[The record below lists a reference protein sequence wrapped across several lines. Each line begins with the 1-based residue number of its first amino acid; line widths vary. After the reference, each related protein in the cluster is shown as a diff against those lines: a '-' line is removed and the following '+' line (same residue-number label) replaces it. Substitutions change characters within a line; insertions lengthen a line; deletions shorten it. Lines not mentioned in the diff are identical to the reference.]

1 MRSATRTSL
10 SIIALFVTGLL
21 AAGPVTAADTSAEIS
36 GILAAIRAGHEV
48 PALVASVGHAD
59 GSIQTGAVGVRVLG
73 KPQQVTPEDGF
84 HIGSVTKPMTATLIA
99 MLIDEGKLQW
109 STPVAQALPECAATM
124 RPEYREVTVAD
135 LLAHESGLPAFDD
148 EKDLKALPPLAGSPT
163 AQRLAFSC
171 LILGRPPVVKPKQE
185 FSYSNAGFSVAAA
198 IAEKASGTSWEE
210 LMRSRIFAKLGL
222 TTAGFGWPAKGGAP
236 QPWGHWK
243 QLWREVP
250 QDPDGKYQLPSY
262 IAPAGDVHMSMP
274 DLARF
279 LIAHLRALHGDA
291 GLVKPET
298 ARLMHTRRIKSGL
311 GWGVQ
316 AVGDFDPVS
325 VFQGSADTFITI
337 VAIVHDGD
345 LVVAV
350 SANSATKEADAA
362 TKQALKQLL
371 AKYGHPPG
379 VASRPPVRLF

>member
-1 MRSATRTSL
+1 MPRTIRTALSL
-10 SIIALFVTGLL
+10 LALFIGGLI
-21 AAGPVTAADTSAEIS
+21 AAGPLAAADASAEIS
-36 GILAAIRAGHEV
+36 GILAAIRAEHKV
-48 PALVASVGHAD
+48 PALVASVGHGD

-73 KPQQVTPEDGF
+73 KPQPVTPDDRF
-84 HIGSVTKPMTATLIA
+84 HIGSVTKPMTATVIA

-109 STPVAQALPECAATM
+109 STSIPQALPECASTM
-124 RPEYREVTVAD
+124 RPEYQEVTVAD
-135 LLAHESGLPAFDD
+135 LLSHESGLPAFDD
-148 EKDLKALPPLAGSPT
+148 EKDLKLLPPSAGSP
-163 AQRLAFSC
+163 AVQRLAFSC
-171 LILGRPPVVKPKQE
+171 LILAKPPAVKPRQE
-185 FSYSNAGFSVAAA
+185 FLYSNAGFSVAAA
-198 IAEKASGTSWEE
+198 MAERASGTSWEE
-210 LMRSRIFAKLGL
+210 LMQSRLFARLGL
-222 TTAGFGWPAKGGAP
+222 AAAGFGWPAKGGAP

-250 QDPDGKYQLPSY
+250 QNPDGKYQLPSD

-279 LIAHLRALHGDA
+279 LIAHLRALHGDG

-316 AVGDFDPVS
+316 PLAGFDAVS
-325 VFQGSADTFITI
+325 VYQGSADTFITI

-362 TKQALKQLL
+362 TKQALKQLI
-371 AKYGHPPG
+371 ARYARKPEGAG
-379 VASRPPVRLF
+379 G